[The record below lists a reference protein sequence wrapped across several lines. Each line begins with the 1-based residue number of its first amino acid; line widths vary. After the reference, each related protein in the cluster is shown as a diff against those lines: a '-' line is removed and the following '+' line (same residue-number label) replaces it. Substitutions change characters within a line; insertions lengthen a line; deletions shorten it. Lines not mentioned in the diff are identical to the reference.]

1 MKKLDKLILSI
12 DENDIKDIE
21 ALVNDLCPP
30 MKLVKIG
37 PISFLNNHKV
47 LFDYLKSKHVSIM
60 LDLKFYDIPN
70 TMMNSIDFMFY
81 NNIKI
86 FTVHALAGEHSLLK
100 VKERLDKLEQE
111 TSIKSPE
118 MFSVSI
124 LTSFSQHDIEKLNFK
139 GSVSDNVLNLT
150 EISIKSGADG
160 IVCSGEEIS
169 LLRQNFGDEVK
180 LLVPGVRFD
189 KKDDDVKRVISP
201 KDAIDSGASYIVLG
215 RTLTNSK
222 NKKQRLDDIVTS
234 L

>member
-160 IVCSGEEIS
+160 IVCSGEEVS

-189 KKDDDVKRVISP
+189 KKDDDQKRVISP
-201 KDAIDSGASYIVLG
+201 KDAIDSGARHIV
-215 RTLTNSK
+215 SK
-222 NKKQRLDDIVTS
+222 FYC
-234 L
+234 

>member
-1 MKKLDKLILSI
+1 
-12 DENDIKDIE
+12 
-21 ALVNDLCPP
+21 
-30 MKLVKIG
+30 
-37 PISFLNNHKV
+37 
-47 LFDYLKSKHVSIM
+47 
-60 LDLKFYDIPN
+60 
-70 TMMNSIDFMFY
+70 
-81 NNIKI
+81 
-86 FTVHALAGEHSLLK
+86 
-100 VKERLDKLEQE
+100 
-111 TSIKSPE
+111 
-118 MFSVSI
+118 
-124 LTSFSQHDIEKLNFK
+124 
-139 GSVSDNVLNLT
+139 LNLT

-189 KKDDDVKRVISP
+189 KKDDDQKRVISP

>member
-139 GSVSDNVLNLT
+139 GSISDNVLNLT

-189 KKDDDVKRVISP
+189 KKDDDQRRVISP

-215 RTLTNSK
+215 RTLTKSK

>member
-150 EISIKSGADG
+150 EISIKNGADG

-189 KKDDDVKRVISP
+189 KKDDDQKRVISP

>member
-124 LTSFSQHDIEKLNFK
+124 LTSFSQHDIEL
-139 GSVSDNVLNLT
+139 
-150 EISIKSGADG
+150 
-160 IVCSGEEIS
+160 S
-169 LLRQNFGDEVK
+169 L
-180 LLVPGVRFD
+180 
-189 KKDDDVKRVISP
+189 IH
-201 KDAIDSGASYIVLG
+201 I
-215 RTLTNSK
+215 
-222 NKKQRLDDIVTS
+222 
-234 L
+234 

>member
-12 DENDIKDIE
+12 DENDIKDIK

-86 FTVHALAGEHSLLK
+86 FTVHALAGGHSLQK
-100 VKERLDKLEQE
+100 VKERLDKLEQK

-124 LTSFSQHDIEKLNFK
+124 LTSFSEHDLEKLNFK

-189 KKDDDVKRVISP
+189 KKDDDQKRVISP

-222 NKKQRLDDIVTS
+222 NKKQRLDDIVSS

>member
-30 MKLVKIG
+30 MTLVKIG

-47 LFDYLKSKHVSIM
+47 LFDYLKSKNVSIM

-160 IVCSGEEIS
+160 LVCSGEEIS

-189 KKDDDVKRVISP
+189 KKDDDQKRVISP